1 MGKEEKKNKKG
12 QDGNVTVFM
21 FKDQTGAENF
31 LENVMTW
38 QEKGLFTVQDA
49 VTAVRGVGSDVEVKQ
64 SHKFGGKYAGAG
76 AGIGFVAGLLL
87 GGPIG
92 GLAVG
97 AAIGGITGA
106 MKDYGIDDKFI
117 AQVNEGLAPN
127 TSALFL
133 MTTGGEGNEEQILA
147 ELRPFKITMVSTTLS
162 PEMAAK
168 ISDALANE
176 E

>member
-1 MGKEEKKNKKG
+1 MGKEKKEDKKG

-21 FKDQTGAENF
+21 FEDRIGAENF
-31 LENVMTW
+31 LDTVMTW
-38 QEKGLFTVQDA
+38 QDQGLFTVQDA
-49 VTAVRGVGSDVEVKQ
+49 VTTVRGVGSDVEVKQ

-97 AAIGGITGA
+97 AVIGGITGA
-106 MKDYGIDDKFI
+106 MKDYGINDKFI
-117 AQVNEGLAPN
+117 AQVDEGLVPN

-133 MTTGGEGNEEQILA
+133 MTTGGEENEEQILA
-147 ELRPFKITMVSTTLS
+147 ELRPFKIKMVSTTLA

-168 ISDALANE
+168 VTEALSRE

>member
-1 MGKEEKKNKKG
+1 MAKKEEKS
-12 QDGNVTVFM
+12 QAGNVTVFM
-21 FKDQTGAENF
+21 FEDESGAENF
-31 LENVMTW
+31 LDNVMTW
-38 QEKGLFTVQDA
+38 QDQGLFTVHDA
-49 VTAVRGVGSDVEVKQ
+49 VVTVRGVGSDVEVKQ

-76 AGIGFVAGLLL
+76 AGIGFIAGMLL

-97 AAIGGITGA
+97 AAIGGISGA

-117 AQVNEGLAPN
+117 GQVNAGLAPN

-133 MTTGGEGNEEQILA
+133 MTSGGEENEEQILA
-147 ELRPFKITMVSTTLS
+147 ELRPFKVAMVSTTLS

-168 ISDALANE
+168 VADALADE

>member
-1 MGKEEKKNKKG
+1 MGKEKKKDKKG

-21 FKDQTGAENF
+21 FEDQVGAENF
-31 LENVMTW
+31 LENVTTW
-38 QEKGLFTVQDA
+38 QDQGLFTVQDA

-97 AAIGGITGA
+97 AAIGGISGA

-117 AQVNEGLAPN
+117 AEVNAGLAPN

-133 MTTGGEGNEEQILA
+133 MTTGGEENDEKILA
-147 ELRPFKITMVSTTLS
+147 ELRPFKIKVASTTLS
-162 PEMAAK
+162 PELAAK
-168 ISDALANE
+168 VTEALSRE

>member
-1 MGKEEKKNKKG
+1 MAKKDKKG

-21 FKDQTGAENF
+21 FEDEGGAENF

-38 QEKGLFTVQDA
+38 QEQGLFTVQDA
-49 VTAVRGVGSDVEVKQ
+49 VVAVRGVGSDVEVKQ

-76 AGIGFVAGLLL
+76 AGIGFIAGMLL

-117 AQVNEGLAPN
+117 AQVNAGLAPN

-133 MTTGGEGNEEQILA
+133 MTSGGEANEEKILA
-147 ELRPFKITMVSTTLS
+147 ELRPFKISMISTTLS

-168 ISDALANE
+168 ISDALASE